1 MDLISFNIKEV
12 FEIKCRNIYIL
23 YKNLHNDYTW
33 EEADLKTDFLMDI
46 KVKDALR
53 KEVILVHDNI
63 TMENL
68 NEIMLLK
75 KQEEVLVV
83 DDNDE
88 IVGIITRND
97 LAKSLA
103 RGIDLKTE
111 INAIMTSDVIF
122 MYPDKP
128 LLQARSEMR
137 NLAISRAP
145 VLDDNGQIM
154 GLLTGKGICDTFSGQ
169 LEKVVNFQ
177 SLIMDNIKTAI
188 CILNDK
194 CEILAY
200 NNAFEQLFK
209 PSKIF
214 ELTPHYFLPGEL
226 ADKIKKGETPLDEIF
241 FEKDGRKFLLKTCPF
256 NFDDKLCGMIMNI
269 EEISDVINIITELEK
284 AKHRILFLEK
294 QLSGTQEQTAFGK
307 LTSKSPKMIE
317 VIELAKRTAPTDVP
331 ILIKGESGTGKSM
344 LAATIH
350 EYSGRRNGAFVRV
363 NCAAIPVNIFE
374 SELFGIDV
382 GNYNGTANPGKIGL
396 IELAN
401 KGTIFFENI
410 HEMPVNIQMKLK
422 NFIKSKT
429 FYKIGG
435 NVPVRSDV
443 RIIASTDKELC
454 GSVEKQEF
462 CEEIYEDINVSM
474 EVPPLRKR
482 SEDIIDIVK
491 NFIREFEQHY
501 NKTVEHID
509 SEVLKIFMDYN
520 WPGNIRQLKN
530 VVERLVI
537 LCENGT
543 ITIDNLP
550 KYMKQENAYH
560 PILQDVSDLDQA
572 SDIAERQVIIE
583 ALKKCSYNKTKTA
596 EFLKVSRSTLY
607 NKMREYNIQLT

>member
-1 MDLISFNIKEV
+1 MK
-12 FEIKCRNIYIL
+12 
-23 YKNLHNDYTW
+23 
-33 EEADLKTDFLMDI
+33 ADFLMDI
-46 KVKDALR
+46 KVKDALK
-53 KEVILVHDNI
+53 KEVIIVRDNI
-63 TMENL
+63 TVENL
-68 NEIMLLK
+68 NEIMLVK
-75 KQEEVLVV
+75 KQEEVLVIN
-83 DDNDE
+83 DNNE

-111 INAIMTSDVIF
+111 INTIMSCSVIV
-122 MYPDKP
+122 MPPDKP

-145 VLDDNGQIM
+145 VLDDNGQIL
-154 GLLTGKGICDTFSGQ
+154 GLLTGKGICDTFSSQ

-200 NNAFEQLFK
+200 NKAFKQLFK

-214 ELTPHYFLPGEL
+214 KLTPEHFLPAEL
-226 ADKIKKGETPLDEIF
+226 ADKIKKGETPLDEIY

-269 EEISDVINIITELEK
+269 EEISDVINLITELEK
-284 AKHRILFLEK
+284 ANHRMLFLEK
-294 QLSGTQEQTAFGK
+294 QLNSNKEQTAFGK
-307 LTSKSPKMIE
+307 LSSKCPKMLE
-317 VIELAKRTAPTDVP
+317 VIELVKRTAPTDVS
-331 ILIKGESGTGKSM
+331 ILIKGECGSGKAL

-350 EYSGRRNGAFVRV
+350 EYSSRRTGPFVKV

-374 SELFGIDV
+374 SELFGLDI
-382 GNYNGTANPGKIGL
+382 GTFNETINSSKIGL
-396 IELAN
+396 IEMAN

-410 HEMPVNIQMKLK
+410 HEMPINIQMKLK
-422 NFIKSKT
+422 SFIKNKT
-429 FYKIGG
+429 FYKTGSNTPIKA
-435 NVPVRSDV
+435 DV

-454 GSVEKQEF
+454 SLVEKQKF
-462 CEEIYEDINVSM
+462 CQELYEDINVVSID
-474 EVPPLRKR
+474 VPPLRKR
-482 SEDIIDIVK
+482 SEDIMDLV
-491 NFIREFEQHY
+491 NSFIREFEQQY
-501 NKTVEHID
+501 NKIIEHID
-509 SEVLKIFMDYN
+509 SEVLKAFMDYS

-530 VVERLVI
+530 VIERLVI

-550 KYMKQENAYH
+550 KYMKQEDAYP

-572 SDIAERQVIIE
+572 SDIAERQVIME

-596 EFLKVSRSTLY
+596 EFLKISRSTLY